1 MTPGWDVIKKKKI
14 ETKNENSVLLS
25 GDDRLKRETEARAH
39 KFLSEARMG
48 MAGGG
53 GDEQAQNMKE
63 GLDVQNESKRCKF
76 L

>member
-1 MTPGWDVIKKKKI
+1 
-14 ETKNENSVLLS
+14 
-25 GDDRLKRETEARAH
+25 
-39 KFLSEARMG
+39 MG
-48 MAGGG
+48 GGG